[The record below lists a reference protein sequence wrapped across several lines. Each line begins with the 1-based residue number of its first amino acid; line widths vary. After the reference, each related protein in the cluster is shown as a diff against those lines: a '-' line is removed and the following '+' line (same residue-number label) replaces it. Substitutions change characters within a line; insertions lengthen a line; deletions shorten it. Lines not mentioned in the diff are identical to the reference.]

1 MFHNIGYAI
10 NHSSQG
16 QRRLP
21 RLIQLG
27 GCSLLCLCKK
37 IAELARL

>member
-10 NHSSQG
+10 THGSKG

-27 GCSLLCLCKK
+27 GCSLYCLCEE